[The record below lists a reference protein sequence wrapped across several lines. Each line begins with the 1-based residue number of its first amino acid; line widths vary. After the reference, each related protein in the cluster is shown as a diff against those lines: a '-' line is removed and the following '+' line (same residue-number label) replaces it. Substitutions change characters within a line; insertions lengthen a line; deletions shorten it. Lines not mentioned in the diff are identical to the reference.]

1 MIQTI
6 PSRIETFPA
15 LELEAREL
23 QAHIRALRQH
33 IELTWLELGAA
44 LRKAYEREDWRALR
58 YVSFAVYVEDTLKT
72 SKSEAYDLIRL
83 AKIRERYPELTTRIL
98 DAGKANMRAVLPQI
112 ENDENAAQVEEWVE
126 TAAVNTWRE
135 LQAAI
140 REEPLRL
147 RRVKRVEIVCKHC
160 GVSDYYEIEI

>member
-6 PSRIETFPA
+6 PSPVETFPA
-15 LELEAREL
+15 LELDAREL
-23 QAHIRALRQH
+23 QAHIRALRNS

-44 LRKAYEREDWRALR
+44 LRKAYEREDWRELR
-58 YVSFAVYVEDTLKT
+58 YISFAVYVEDTLRT
-72 SKSEAYDLIRL
+72 SKSEAYDLIRI
-83 AKIRERYPELTTRIL
+83 AKIIERYPELTPRVL

-112 ENDENAAQVEEWVE
+112 ENDENAAQVEQWTE

-140 REEPLRL
+140 REEPMHL

-160 GVSDYYEIEI
+160 GASDVYEIEI